1 MTEHSENFQEFGK
14 DQLDT
19 DLTNQESTKFLTE
32 FIDMKK
38 VDKVIEFD
46 PKRRVNIGKLIKSVS
61 NCYECKVSKFGL
73 NEACFSEDD
82 TFDHDSEQDYYEID
96 VFSKTNKIIITDKR
110 TNNKHELDL
119 LSFRNFLE
127 NKLEVV
133 HEDQSDND
141 TTITPESKED
151 QKFHFLKF
159 ELILREFYQK
169 NEMRSKLKANYNTNE
184 VKKVDLGFS
193 YVKQPSR
200 ANTYQGKNL
209 NCFSPVIR
217 KNFFEDHK
225 EEIKKIDQKRRKTM
239 FVENNM
245 FDKLK
250 YDLVENKVSHSQI
263 PKFVVNFETVKEDK
277 VSSFTSN
284 VEESKDIKDSS
295 YKNSLKIGKRTSIF
309 DAKLASLIVNEELS
323 EEECSNRS
331 KD

>member
-1 MTEHSENFQEFGK
+1 MTEHSEIFQEIGK

-19 DLTNQESTKFLTE
+19 EITNQETTKFLTE

-38 VDKVIEFD
+38 VNNVIEFD

-61 NCYECKVSKFGL
+61 NCYECKVSKFDGK
-73 NEACFSEDD
+73 EATFSEDD
-82 TFDHDSEQDYYEID
+82 TFDQESEQDYYEID

-110 TNNKHELDL
+110 THNKHELDL

-133 HEDQSDND
+133 QEDHSDND
-141 TTITPESKED
+141 TTITSESKEE

-169 NEMRSKLKANYNTNE
+169 NEIRNKIKANYNTNE
-184 VKKVDLGFS
+184 VKKVDLGLS
-193 YVKQPSR
+193 YVKQPAL

-209 NCFSPVIR
+209 LYSSPVIR

-225 EEIKKIDQKRRKTM
+225 EEIQKINQKRRKTM

-245 FDKLK
+245 IDKLK
-250 YDLVENKVSHSQI
+250 NDLVDNRVSHSQI
-263 PKFVVNFETVKEDK
+263 PKFNVSIETVKEDK

-284 VEESKDIKDSS
+284 VEESKETKETSN
-295 YKNSLKIGKRTSIF
+295 KNSLKIAKRTSIF
-309 DAKLASLIVNEELS
+309 DAKLASLIVNEELD
-323 EEECSNRS
+323 EDQCSS
-331 KD
+331 KSRD

>member
-1 MTEHSENFQEFGK
+1 MTEHSEIFQELGK
-14 DQLDT
+14 DQSDS
-19 DLTNQESTKFLTE
+19 DLTNQESTKFLNE

-38 VDKVIEFD
+38 VNKVIEFD

-61 NCYECKVSKFGL
+61 NCYECKVSKFDGIQPT
-73 NEACFSEDD
+73 FSEDD
-82 TFDHDSEQDYYEID
+82 TFDHESEQDYYEID

-110 TNNKHELDL
+110 THNKHELDL

-133 HEDQSDND
+133 QEDHSDND
-141 TTITPESKED
+141 TTITPDSKEE

-169 NEMRSKLKANYNTNE
+169 NEIRNKFKANYNTNE
-184 VKKVDLGFS
+184 VKKVDLGLS
-193 YVKQPSR
+193 YVKQPAL

-209 NCFSPVIR
+209 MNSAPAIK

-225 EEIKKIDQKRRKTM
+225 EEIQKINQKRRRTM
-239 FVENNM
+239 FVENYM

-250 YDLVENKVSHSQI
+250 NDLDDNRVSHSQI
-263 PKFVVNFETVKEDK
+263 PKFNFNFETVKDDK

-284 VEESKDIKDSS
+284 VEDSKDVKDSS
-295 YKNSLKIGKRTSIF
+295 YKNSLKIAKRTSIF
-309 DAKLASLIVNEELS
+309 DAKLASLIVNEELD
-323 EEECSNRS
+323 EDQCSSKS